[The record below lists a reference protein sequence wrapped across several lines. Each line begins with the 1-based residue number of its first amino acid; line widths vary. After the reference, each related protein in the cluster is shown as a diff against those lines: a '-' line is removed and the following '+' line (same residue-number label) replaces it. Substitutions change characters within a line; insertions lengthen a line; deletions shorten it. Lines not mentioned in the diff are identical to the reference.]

1 MDVMYVVSN
10 REALTILRPLLQASK
25 RRGVSWGCFFTD
37 SGVEVLDDA
46 GVRDIMSCATKA
58 VACEFSW
65 KRYREEAPCPIAMG
79 SQTNHSA
86 MAADAT
92 HIVSL

>member
-1 MDVMYVVSN
+1 MDVMYLVSSPK
-10 REALTILRPLLQASK
+10 AVAVLLPLLRASK
-25 RRGVSWGCFFTD
+25 RRGVAWGCFFTD
-37 SGVEVLDDA
+37 LGVQALDSEEVRELM
-46 GVRDIMSCATKA
+46 RCAAQA

-65 KRYREEAPCPIAMG
+65 QRYQADRACPVEMG

-86 MAADAT
+86 MAAEAR

>member
-10 REALTILRPLLQASK
+10 REASRVLLPLLRASR
-25 RRGVSWGCFFTD
+25 RRGTTWGCFFTD
-37 SGVEVLDDA
+37 TGVEVLDDA
-46 GVRDIMSCATKA
+46 EIRGLMPCAAKA

-65 KRYREEAPCPIAMG
+65 ARFRQGHQCPVEMG

-86 MAADAT
+86 MAAEAK

>member
-1 MDVMYVVSN
+1 MDVMYVVSSPD
-10 REALTILRPLLQASK
+10 AVPLLLPLLRASR
-25 RRGVSWGCFFTD
+25 RRGTTWGCFFTD
-37 SGVEVLDDA
+37 TGVQALDSEE
-46 GVRDIMSCATKA
+46 VRDLMSCAAKA

-65 KRYREEAPCPIAMG
+65 ERYRHDKPCPVEMG

-86 MAADAT
+86 MAAQAR